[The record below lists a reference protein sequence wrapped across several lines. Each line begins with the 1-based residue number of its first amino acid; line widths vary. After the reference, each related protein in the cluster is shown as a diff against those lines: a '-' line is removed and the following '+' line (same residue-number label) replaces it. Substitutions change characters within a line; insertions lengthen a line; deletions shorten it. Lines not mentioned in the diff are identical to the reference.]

1 MKLEYLS
8 DGSPE
13 CLLIRLYKFNRSE
26 AQQLRQLV
34 KSLVT
39 GDGKDAHVR
48 KVDSGCIVVSGL
60 AERSVSSSARALYC
74 AHSQ

>member
-13 CLLIRLYKFNRSE
+13 CPLIRLYKFNRSE

-39 GDGKDAHVR
+39 GDRKD
-48 KVDSGCIVVSGL
+48 I
-60 AERSVSSSARALYC
+60 ALQN
-74 AHSQ
+74 AGVATGFGIR